1 MGTSAKRLGLEVDDL
16 ELELRLRRIEVELE
30 KRVKSNLDSDSDE
43 QGRGRSQPP
52 QITGF
57 AVTGR
62 TPGTVTMGW
71 NASQIPDLRRYQI
84 QFAENGGF
92 SVNAQTFNTRDT
104 SYTFSTAST
113 QDGSSGTTFFTRV
126 RVQNSIGQFSVYSV
140 VINTTTGEVVG
151 SDIADDAIGTDQVAD
166 DAITADKIDLPS
178 LVAALTLPGPSFGAG
193 DSLKFLRANAAANA
207 YEFVAGT
214 LPDLAASGDA
224 GKIIRVA
231 GSNDL
236 DYTSYTFPSAA
247 TSANFPRGNGTN
259 FVNQEGTLPPLAV
272 LGDVDKVVRV
282 SAADTLAYFDQTPTD
297 AAATT
302 TSHSNRRGTL
312 TLPGGFKLHWDTVD
326 TTSGVDFT
334 VATFTAVRSVMAC
347 WGEAA
352 GTAAAVKAYISTAN
366 TTITIRQD
374 SGANMEVTYWAIEE
388 V

>member
-1 MGTSAKRLGLEVDDL
+1 MSTSAKRLGLEVFGDL

-30 KRVKSNLDSDSDE
+30 KRVVSNTDAAETS
-43 QGRGRSQPP
+43 RSRLEPP
-52 QITGF
+52 RITGF
-57 AVTGR
+57 AVKGQ

-71 NASQIPDLRRYQI
+71 NASPIADLRRYQI
-84 QFAENGGF
+84 QFAEDAGF
-92 SVNAQTFNTRDT
+92 STNLQTFNTRDT
-104 SYTFSTAST
+104 TFQFSTASP
-113 QDGSSGTTFFTRV
+113 DGGASGTTFFTRV

-140 VINTTTGEVVG
+140 VINTATGQVVG
-151 SDIADDAIGTDQVAD
+151 GDLADDSVGTDTVAD
-166 DAITADKIDLPS
+166 EAITADKIDLDS
-178 LVAALTLPGPSFGAG
+178 LVTALTLPGPAFVAG
-193 DSLKFLRANAAANA
+193 DSNKFVRINSAATA
-207 YEFVAGT
+207 YELVAGT
-214 LPDLAASGDA
+214 LPDLAASGDT
-224 GKIIRVA
+224 GKLIRVA
-231 GSNDL
+231 GSNNL

-247 TSANFPRGNGTN
+247 TNANFPRGNGTN

-282 SAADTLAYFDQTPTD
+282 SAVDTLAYFDQTPTD

-302 TSHSNRRGTL
+302 TTHSNRRGTL

-334 VATFTAVRSVMAC
+334 VATFTAARSIMVC

-352 GTAAAVKAYISTAN
+352 GTATPVKAYISTAN

-374 SGANMEVTYWAIEE
+374 SGANLEVTYWVVEE